1 MIREI
6 SSESTYQEAIH
17 AKNAVLFKHST
28 SCPISSFAYMEV
40 ITFVRSH
47 ADVPVY
53 IVKVIEQRD
62 LSNRFAEHFGV
73 RHASPQIIVIK
84 DGQAV
89 QNFSHHRITLGAIED
104 SCNVSPIIH

>member
-1 MIREI
+1 MITEI
-6 SSESTYQEAIH
+6 SIESAYQAVIQSHSAI
-17 AKNAVLFKHST
+17 LFKHST
-28 SCPISSFAYMEV
+28 SCPTSAAAYREVRSFAEA
-40 ITFVRSH
+40 H
-47 ADVPVY
+47 PDVQVF